1 MYIFV
6 GKWFSIRINTCLW
19 EYIRMQIF
27 WQIASMNATGTLFI
41 SLVHCTEDLELVRR
55 GMGVRLH
62 MMHAFVQFLNIMGL
76 PVSQCTDHC
85 TENI

>member
-41 SLVHCTEDLELVRR
+41 SLVHCTEDLELVR
-55 GMGVRLH
+55 GGGVRLH
-62 MMHAFVQFLNIMGL
+62 MMHAFVQFLNIMGI
-76 PVSQCTDHC
+76 PVYRSCP
-85 TENI
+85 ENI